1 MADVSSVMPEF
12 SWSCFLFDAESPD
25 DMDMPCMSATDW
37 RRLWF
42 LACSAAASSSSVLPV
57 ANGLSPV
64 GDRPDSRRLGFML
77 IVTEGRRRAAI
88 LSAVFFEGW
97 LRPRGPR
104 SSGLPFGGG
113 CAARPTT
120 AAPCA
125 VRRRPKSR
133 GPLLLGERK
142 PVLDSFVTAS
152 SF

>member
-1 MADVSSVMPEF
+1 MPEF

-88 LSAVFFEGW
+88 LSAVFFEGVAPPSRASLQRAAFRRR
-97 LRPRGPR
+97 LRGQTDHGSALRRPEAPEEPR
-104 SSGLPFGGG
+104 
-113 CAARPTT
+113 
-120 AAPCA
+120 AAP
-125 VRRRPKSR
+125 RESGSR
-133 GPLLLGERK
+133 
-142 PVLDSFVTAS
+142 F
-152 SF
+152 